1 MKLITNKEEIVRLA
15 TNIDNFDQALEGGLP
30 EHSVILM
37 AGTSGTM
44 KSSLCF
50 NVAFNEIV
58 NNNANAVYFTLEQN
72 TYSLLNQMITM
83 NFDLS
88 KLNLVRISE
97 ISKIDENIKNIDSSK
112 NFIVADVGVLRK
124 EVESLQKV
132 KPESDWIYVIKNII
146 TKLKEKNLCDIV
158 ILDSLSA
165 LYVLSQFKENP
176 RVKLFQF
183 FEFLRD
189 NEITS
194 LLISEIPPN
203 GKGLGEFGIEDYLA
217 DGVILLAKNRE
228 GLSVRREISISKM
241 RQTCANMDVFI
252 LDFDGGKFR
261 ALTKIS
267 E

>member
-1 MKLITNKEEIVRLA
+1 MKLISNKEEIVRLS
-15 TNIDNFDQALEGGLP
+15 TNIESFDDAIEGGVP
-30 EHSVILM
+30 ENSVLLV

-50 NVAFNEIV
+50 NMAYNEIV
-58 NNNANAVYFTLEQN
+58 NNNANVVYFTLEQN

-83 NFDLS
+83 NFDLNNI
-88 KLNLVRISE
+88 NLVRISE
-97 ISKIDENIKNIDSSK
+97 IAQIDENIKNIDTNK

-124 EVESLQKV
+124 EVENISKV
-132 KPESDWIYVIKNII
+132 NPENDWIYVIQNIV

-165 LYVLSQFKENP
+165 LYVLSQFKDNP
-176 RVKLFQF
+176 RVKLFKF

-189 NEITS
+189 YEVTS
-194 LLISEIPPN
+194 LLISEIPADS
-203 GKGLGEFGIEDYLA
+203 KSLGEFGIEDYLA
-217 DGVILLAKNRE
+217 DGVIVLQKTRE
-228 GLSVRREISISKM
+228 GLSVRREISVSKM
-241 RQTCANMDVFI
+241 RQTCANMNVFI
-252 LDFDGGKFR
+252 LDFDNGVFR